1 LHRLKVH
8 EKNRYKGG
16 GLRANGQGILDPI
29 ASVIWP
35 RYAMIG
41 YVPKYVAKISITV
54 REEDPRTVTMTPVVN
69 SSLGDEIDLVKAE
82 STTSNDR

>member
-29 ASVIWP
+29 EVVVWP
-35 RYAMIG
+35 QYARIG
-41 YVPKYVAKISITV
+41 YVPKDVGERSKTIW
-54 REEDPRTVTMTPVVN
+54 EEDPETIIETP
-69 SSLGDEIDLVKAE
+69 
-82 STTSNDR
+82 